1 MIQYFTKKINNKKGF
16 TLVELIIVVA
26 ILGVLSMLAVPKF
39 TKSRKDAAI
48 AVHDANVRTLESAA
62 TLAKSEGK
70 TVDWSDDN
78 ENWKDYLQDWP
89 EIPKE
94 LKDEEDKN
102 GNKVEG
108 KYTVKENSEGKI
120 IVTPGR
126 IKPKASGEGEGN

>member
-70 TVDWSDDN
+70 TIDWPDT
-78 ENWKDYLQDWP
+78 EGNWKNYLQEWP
-89 EIPKE
+89 EVPGGLE
-94 LKDEEDKN
+94 DEKDEN

-108 KYTVKENSEGKI
+108 DYTVKGEDGNI
-120 IVTPGR
+120 TVTPGR
-126 IKPKASGEGEGN
+126 IKSND

>member
-39 TKSRKDAAI
+39 TKSKKDAAI
-48 AVHDANVRTLESAA
+48 AVHNANVRTLESAA

-70 TVDWSDDN
+70 TIDWPDT
-78 ENWKDYLQDWP
+78 EGNWKNYLQEWP
-89 EIPKE
+89 EVPGGLE
-94 LKDEEDKN
+94 DEKDEN

-108 KYTVKENSEGKI
+108 DYTVKGEDGNI
-120 IVTPGR
+120 TVTPGR
-126 IKPKASGEGEGN
+126 IKSND